1 MVRHKRS
8 AQALALLAAVAR
20 TDPNNARYAYV
31 YAVALK
37 DAGQANAAIETL
49 TRSIDAHPYDRDSL
63 AALVTFLEQA
73 GDPAKALVYARRV
86 EDLEPASP
94 EVRRM
99 LIELNERQ
107 HG

>member
-1 MVRHKRS
+1 M
-8 AQALALLAAVAR
+8 
-20 TDPNNARYAYV
+20 YV

-37 DAGQANAAIETL
+37 DAGQASAAIETL
-49 TRSIDAHPYDRDSL
+49 TRSINAHPYDRDLL

-73 GDPAKALVYARRV
+73 GDPAKALIYPRRL
-86 EDLEPASP
+86 EDLEPGSP

-99 LIELNERQ
+99 LIELNEHQ